1 MNKWEGSAGIEFKK
15 LNHICLLNS
24 LYETAGNLYT
34 SLKIRLIILFT
45 IRTSIFILCSQFC

>member
-15 LNHICLLNS
+15 LNHICLLNG